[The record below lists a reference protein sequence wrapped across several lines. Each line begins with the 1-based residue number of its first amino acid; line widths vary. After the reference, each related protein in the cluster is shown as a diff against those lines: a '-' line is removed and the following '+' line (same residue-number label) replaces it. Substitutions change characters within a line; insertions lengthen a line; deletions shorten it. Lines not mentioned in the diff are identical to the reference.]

1 MVKFIATTRDRAKS
15 LIELDILQSKYS
27 TKPMLTFADYQSI
40 KSYCT
45 EMTQWIV
52 NSLDISFSYVNL
64 IIRECQYVIN
74 SSILQHAALNDIQL
88 FANYAKIYLT
98 KSLGDKDLPSCKE
111 LLNHSEKDIAEK
123 FQELIKDKKSRT
135 FVLF

>member
-1 MVKFIATTRDRAKS
+1 M
-15 LIELDILQSKYS
+15 ELDILQSKYS

-52 NSLDISFSYVNL
+52 NSLVISFSYVNQ

-74 SSILQHAALNDIQL
+74 SSILQHAALNDILL
-88 FANYAKIYLT
+88 FANYAKINLP
-98 KSLGDKDLPSCKE
+98 KALGDKDWPS
-111 LLNHSEKDIAEK
+111 
-123 FQELIKDKKSRT
+123 
-135 FVLF
+135 